1 MKSLIRMRAR
11 KDDGTVELTIGL
23 SRGLLIGIMVIAL
36 GVMSLGY
43 AVMPAQSEQSK
54 QRGKRTFGSSK
65 LFSEVVEAGDFVF
78 LSGKLGF
85 RGGKVVPGG
94 IRGETEYVMEG
105 LKRALAKSGLGWEDV
120 VKTTVYIESF
130 DDYAGMNEV
139 YQSYFQKD
147 PPART
152 AIQTGVITDSK
163 IEIEVIAYRGGK

>member
-1 MKSLIRMRAR
+1 MKSLISMHAR
-11 KDDGTVELTIGL
+11 NDDGTVELTIGL
-23 SRGLLIGIMVIAL
+23 SRGLLIGIVVIAL

-54 QRGKRTFGSSK
+54 ARKKTFGSSK
-65 LFSEVVEAGDFVF
+65 IFSEVVEAGDFVF

-85 RGGKVVPGG
+85 RSGKVVPGG

-163 IEIEVIAYRGGK
+163 IEIDVIAYRGGE